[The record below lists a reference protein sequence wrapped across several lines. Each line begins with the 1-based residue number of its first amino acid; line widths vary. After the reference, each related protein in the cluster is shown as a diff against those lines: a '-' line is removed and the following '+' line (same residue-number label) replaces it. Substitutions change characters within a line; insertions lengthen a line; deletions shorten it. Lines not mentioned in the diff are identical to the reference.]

1 MQCQT
6 LSRKPQSIQQSSLH
20 PEIHLKPG
28 VGISHIWVLPYFI
41 ILLFTFQLL
50 SMKLFTL
57 YLYFPKISENIFLSV
72 LYEGENIFKVL
83 LKKIYKYVFIQNKK
97 VKILTFI

>member
-1 MQCQT
+1 
-6 LSRKPQSIQQSSLH
+6 
-20 PEIHLKPG
+20 
-28 VGISHIWVLPYFI
+28 
-41 ILLFTFQLL
+41 
-50 SMKLFTL
+50 MKLFTL